1 MRINMQNPTP
11 NTFATDNFQLASY
24 LLSESCKLISCNKDN
39 PRRVVFVFE
48 ETEERQ
54 TLTQKFLSYEASVE
68 PHRFFS
74 AQKDLKQLI
83 YANNSQGER

>member
-1 MRINMQNPTP
+1 MKNIN
-11 NTFATDNFQLASY
+11 NTFSTDNFQLAAF
-24 LLSESCKLISCNKDN
+24 LLAESSRLISVDKTN

-48 ETEERQ
+48 ESEKRKELTER
-54 TLTQKFLSYEASVE
+54 FLSYEAQVE

-83 YANNSQGER
+83 YENP